1 MSVKDFF
8 FFDRMIAPILIKILF
23 WLGLVVIVLSGL
35 AIMFSGGMMGGA
47 GMHQQSGMTFGSFL
61 GGLFYIVFAGLFLR
75 VFCEFWIVLFS
86 INDRLR
92 EIRDNGQNL

>member
-23 WLGLVVIVLSGL
+23 WLGLVVIVISGL
-35 AIMFSGGMMGGA
+35 AMMFSGGMMGGT
-47 GMHQQSGMTFGSFL
+47 GMQSGMTFGSFL
-61 GGLFYIVFAGLFLR
+61 GGLFYIVFSGLFLR

-92 EIRDNGQNL
+92 EIRDNGQSL